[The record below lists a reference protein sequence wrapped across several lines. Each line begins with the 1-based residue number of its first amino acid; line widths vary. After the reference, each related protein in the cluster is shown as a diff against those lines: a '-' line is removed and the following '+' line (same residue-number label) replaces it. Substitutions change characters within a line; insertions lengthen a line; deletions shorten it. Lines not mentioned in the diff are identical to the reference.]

1 MFATPAARVAL
12 ACTLAALMTSAV
24 WVLFDAVLGAPAPVT
39 STLGGAALCALL
51 GAAAG
56 ALSCAPGP
64 DRPDADEAGPEA
76 APLPLGDKAEVEAA
90 YAPDPSRELGRKAQ
104 LLADAASQPGELVQE
119 MAARAQAA
127 RARSEAAAKAAEEA
141 QAPAGRMG
149 QALASCAESL
159 SGLGAAMERIL
170 GQASSA
176 SAKLTVISDTAEQ
189 AQALVAGMSQIAEQT
204 NLLSLNASIE
214 AQKAGEHGRGFAV
227 VAREVRRLADTAAIG
242 AEDIERLVARMRQA
256 VASEVMEMDSFTRE
270 ATGGEASVAQA
281 RKSAASALKAME
293 GLDQALHSAGAESGQ
308 AAPDIDQMREL
319 ARFASEALSE
329 LAALARSLSDELPG
343 AQTRQEKDQPS

>member
-1 MFATPAARVAL
+1 MIAPSPALLAL
-12 ACTLAALMTSAV
+12 VCSLAALLASGV
-24 WVLFDAVLGAPAPVT
+24 WMVFGLVLGAPAPVAA
-39 STLGGAALCALL
+39 TLGAVALAGLL
-51 GAAAG
+51 GAMAGIVARSAAAREEDEPPAATPPG
-56 ALSCAPGP
+56 EPAGQASPPDAGGGRLFGMAGKVSLLAEAAAQPDDLLREIASRAVSARSRSDAASRSFEAARAPAGHAREALS
-64 DRPDADEAGPEA
+64 
-76 APLPLGDKAEVEAA
+76 
-90 YAPDPSRELGRKAQ
+90 S
-104 LLADAASQPGELVQE
+104 LADALE
-119 MAARAQAA
+119 
-127 RARSEAAAKAAEEA
+127 
-141 QAPAGRMG
+141 
-149 QALASCAESL
+149 
-159 SGLGAAMERIL
+159 GLEAAMERML
-170 GQASSA
+170 GHAASA
-176 SAKLTVISDTAEQ
+176 SAKLSVISDTAEQ
-189 AQALVAGMSQIAEQT
+189 AQALVGGMSQIAEQT